1 MNNQQFLQNY
11 QHLQYGI
18 MYNKLIDLSFASIAW
33 CKKYDSLFFNHA
45 QVDRLLAK
53 NELKEAEKVLKE
65 LKRKPAFYFENRK
78 DLSSLVDFL
87 TKQNYKKAW
96 EDSWMFHSGEGIDKN
111 RFSQVKKVT
120 NKNELEE
127 FLQTFDKCYQKDDP
141 QNPYGELGDYLEVAG
156 DAWNRFNDSG
166 KIEYFTVYNDTGPVA
181 VSTLTNFAS
190 IGYISNV
197 GSLKEARG
205 KGFGKIASL
214 YCVARSKENGNTE
227 HALATEEG
235 QYPNEFYKRIGF
247 ETRFTALGY
256 VKEVN
261 S

>member
-1 MNNQQFLQNY
+1 MTKYRCNICKEVIDSVGVIKHTDEKKIFVLCKSCSKMYEPINY
-11 QHLQYGI
+11 
-18 MYNKLIDLSFASIAW
+18 SIEVQVVPVSNETFSNILKT
-33 CKKYDSLFFNHA
+33 KKYFFPMHY
-45 QVDRLLAK
+45 RRTGGK
-53 NELKEAEKVLKE
+53 FF
-65 LKRKPAFYFENRK
+65 AFYNTR
-78 DLSSLVDFL
+78 
-87 TKQNYKKAW
+87 
-96 EDSWMFHSGEGIDKN
+96 
-111 RFSQVKKVT
+111 
-120 NKNELEE
+120 
-127 FLQTFDKCYQKDDP
+127 
-141 QNPYGELGDYLEVAG
+141 
-156 DAWNRFNDSG
+156 DSG